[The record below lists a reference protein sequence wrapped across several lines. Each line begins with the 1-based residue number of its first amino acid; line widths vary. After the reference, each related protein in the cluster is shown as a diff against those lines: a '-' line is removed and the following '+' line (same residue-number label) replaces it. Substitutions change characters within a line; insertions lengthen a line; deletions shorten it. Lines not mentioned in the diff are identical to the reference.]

1 MVFTLMYKAKFMYM
15 KKMFG
20 LMAIGLMILT
30 SSLHAQIRKIPSEVT
45 VAFHAKYPDAKNE
58 SWGDKITAFEASFN
72 LNGVD
77 CKSTFTSKGEWK
89 SSEKTISQ
97 AELPAAV
104 KDGFAKSQY
113 GEWEV
118 KSITFL
124 QTKDKPDQY
133 RIYVNRAALN
143 KKYLYFNVEGKM
155 VKNSPT
161 L

>member
-1 MVFTLMYKAKFMYM
+1 M
-15 KKMFG
+15 KKMLG
-20 LMAIGLMILT
+20 LMAIALLAIT
-30 SSLHAQIRKIPSEVT
+30 SGVNAQIRKIPSEVT

-77 CKSTFTSKGEWK
+77 CKATFASNGDWK
-89 SSEKTISQ
+89 SSEKTIAQ
-97 AELPAAV
+97 AELPGVV
-104 KDGFAKSQY
+104 KDGFAKSKY

-118 KSITFL
+118 KSVTFL

-133 RIYVNRAALN
+133 RIFVDRATLN
-143 KKYLYFNVEGKM
+143 KRYLYFTLQGKLTKDA
-155 VKNSPT
+155 VT

>member
-1 MVFTLMYKAKFMYM
+1 M

-20 LMAIGLMILT
+20 LMAIGMVFFT
-30 SSLHAQIRKIPSEVT
+30 SSISAQIRKIPSDVT
-45 VAFHAKYPDAKNE
+45 AAFHAKYPDAKNE

-72 LNGVD
+72 LNGAD
-77 CKSTFTSKGEWK
+77 CKSTFSPKGEWK
-89 SSEKTISQ
+89 FAEKTIAQ

-118 KSITFL
+118 KSTTLL
-124 QTKDKPDQY
+124 QDKDKPDQY

-143 KKYLYFNVEGKM
+143 KKYLYFNLQGKM
-155 VKNSPT
+155 TKNAPT